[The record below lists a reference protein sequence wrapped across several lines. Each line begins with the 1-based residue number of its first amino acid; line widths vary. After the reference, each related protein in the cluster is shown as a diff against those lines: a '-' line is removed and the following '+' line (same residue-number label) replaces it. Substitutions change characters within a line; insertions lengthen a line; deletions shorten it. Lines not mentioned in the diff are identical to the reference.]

1 MSRSIGDLDL
11 KPYGVTAHPTVIRR
25 SLKHHKV
32 ILIEK
37 SEIFLDYRN

>member
-11 KPYGVTAHPTVIRR
+11 KPYGVTAEPTVIRR

-32 ILIEK
+32 RALYTDDR
-37 SEIFLDYRN
+37 LCL